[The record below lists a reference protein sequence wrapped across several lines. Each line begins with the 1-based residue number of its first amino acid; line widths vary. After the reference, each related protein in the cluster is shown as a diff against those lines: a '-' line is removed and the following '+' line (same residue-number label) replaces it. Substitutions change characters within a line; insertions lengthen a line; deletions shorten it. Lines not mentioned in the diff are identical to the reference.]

1 MRIFVT
7 KPRQLTMNGSS
18 AALKRHQTE
27 HPLKQILHR
36 VSQFIV
42 VALLVAT
49 SVHAQ
54 YVDADRF
61 LSDIEILA
69 ADDMNGRL
77 VGTEG
82 SVKAQQYILSRYN
95 EIGISPWRGDFAHQ
109 FKMKHRDGREIDN
122 ATNLV
127 GVVEG
132 TANDGRFIVITAHY
146 DHLGE
151 HDGKIFNGA
160 DDNASGVAGLL
171 AAATYFKANP
181 LPVGLVFA
189 ALDAEEGGLRG
200 AHAFVAQMDSLGLLD
215 KVVMNINM
223 DMISVSEAGELYA
236 VGTHHYPFLKPV
248 IEAVASD
255 SPIKLLTG
263 HDSPDLKPGDDWTNS
278 SDHAAFHRKGI
289 PFIYFGVEDHAWYH
303 TADDTFDKVTR
314 EFAVGAA
321 ETVIK
326 AIKAFGMMD
335 SVGNR

>member
-1 MRIFVT
+1 VTNIFC
-7 KPRQLTMNGSS
+7 RSS
-18 AALKRHQTE
+18 LLIAT
-27 HPLKQILHR
+27 
-36 VSQFIV
+36 F
-42 VALLVAT
+42 LLVACT
-49 SVHAQ
+49 NSAAQ
-54 YVDADRF
+54 RVDADVF
-61 LSDIEILA
+61 LADIETLA
-69 ADDMNGRL
+69 ADDMSGRL

-82 SVKAQQYILSRYN
+82 SIKAQQYIVGRFN
-95 EIGISPWRGDFAHQ
+95 AIGISPWRGDFSHQ
-109 FKMKHRDGREIDN
+109 FKMKHRDGRDIDN

-132 TANDGRFIVITAHY
+132 TANDGRYIVITAHY

-181 LPVGLVFA
+181 LPVGLIFA

-200 AHAFVAQMDSLGLLD
+200 AHALVAQMDSLGLLD
-215 KVVMNINM
+215 TVVMNINM
-223 DMISVSEAGELYA
+223 DMISVSEVGELYA
-236 VGTHHYPFLKPV
+236 VGTYHYPFLKPV
-248 IEAVASD
+248 IEAVASE
-255 SPIKLLTG
+255 SPITLLMG

-303 TADDTFDKVTR
+303 TSDDTFDKVTR

-321 ETVIK
+321 ETVIM
-326 AIKAFGMMD
+326 AIKAFGMMETI
-335 SVGNR
+335 GTR

>member
-1 MRIFVT
+1 LFGGQNIIKRSDSVIHFLRRST
-7 KPRQLTMNGSS
+7 LLI
-18 AALKRHQTE
+18 AA
-27 HPLKQILHR
+27 
-36 VSQFIV
+36 F
-42 VALLVAT
+42 LLVACT
-49 SVHAQ
+49 NVTAQ
-54 YVDADRF
+54 RVDAERF
-61 LSDIEILA
+61 LKDIETLS

-82 SVKAQQYILSRYN
+82 SVKAQKYILGRFD
-95 EIGISPWRGDFAHQ
+95 EIGVSPWRGTFSHS
-109 FKMKHRDGREIDN
+109 FKMKHRDGRQIDN

-132 TANDGRFIVITAHY
+132 TANDGRYIVITAHY

-181 LPVGLVFA
+181 LSAGLIFA

-200 AHAFVAQMDSLGLLD
+200 ANALVAQIDSLGLLD
-215 KVVMNINM
+215 TVVMNINM
-223 DMISVSEAGELYA
+223 DMISISDAGELYA

-248 IEAVASD
+248 IEEVAGA
-255 SPIKLLTG
+255 SPIKLLMG
-263 HDSPDLKPGDDWTNS
+263 HDTPDLKPGDDWTNA

-303 TADDTFDKVTR
+303 TSDDTFDKVTR

-321 ETVIK
+321 ETVIM
-326 AIKAFGMMD
+326 AIKAFG
-335 SVGNR
+335 SIEKLGPR